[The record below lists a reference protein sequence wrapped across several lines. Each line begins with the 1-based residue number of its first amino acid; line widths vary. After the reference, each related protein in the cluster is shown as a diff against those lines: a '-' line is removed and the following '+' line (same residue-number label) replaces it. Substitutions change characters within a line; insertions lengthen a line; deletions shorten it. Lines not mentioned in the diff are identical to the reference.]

1 MPTNDTKTFDL
12 DALLGNATPALEP
25 VTLYANNALRA
36 QIVRLE
42 RKRRDAAEA
51 GKQGG
56 GSWADPTGGAGDVTA
71 IDKEL
76 GKLRAELAKSAIE
89 FVVQA
94 LDPDELDRI
103 EREHKIPAGAD
114 DDVRMRVNR
123 ERFVAQIAA
132 QIVEPRK
139 FTVEEVVKLRR
150 AVGEG
155 EFDKLAKAALDARQ
169 GTSVNAP
176 FSRDTFGTDLT

>member
-1 MPTNDTKTFDL
+1 MAFRI
-12 DALLGNATPALEP
+12 ALSGFLAFVVAMGIGRFAFTPQVPLM
-25 VTLYANNALRA
+25 
-36 QIVRLE
+36 I
-42 RKRRDAAEA
+42 AEH
-51 GKQGG
+51 QF
-56 GSWADPTGGAGDVTA
+56 SLTGAGLVAAFTA
-71 IDKEL
+71 TYC
-76 GKLRAELAKSAIE
+76 
-89 FVVQA
+89 
-94 LDPDELDRI
+94 
-103 EREHKIPAGAD
+103 AD

-139 FTVEEVVKLRR
+139 FTSEEVVNLRR

>member
-1 MPTNDTKTFDL
+1 MATNDTKTFDL
-12 DALLGNATPALEP
+12 DALLGNATPAREP
-25 VTLYANNALRA
+25 VTLYANNGLRA

-42 RKRRDAAEA
+42 RQRREALDAGNAA
-51 GKQGG
+51 G
-56 GSWADPTGGAGDVTA
+56 GSWADPTGGAGDVTV
-71 IDKEL
+71 IDAKL
-76 GKLRAELAKSAIE
+76 ARLRADLAKSAVE

-114 DDVRMRVNR
+114 EDTRMRVNR

-132 QIVEPRK
+132 QIVEPRR